1 MRTFHLP
8 GTELAAAVIGLGT
21 GSYGTAIPA
30 DRAMAMM
37 DLYAECGGNFID
49 TAHVYAA
56 WVPGGEGASERTI
69 GRWLASRGARAN
81 VLIATKGAHHDL
93 KTYAKRMTAAAIR
106 SDLHESLDRLG
117 TDRVDLYWLHRDD
130 PAVPVGE
137 ILGWLGEHLAA
148 GLLRAIGC
156 SNWSVDRQR
165 AAAAWADEHGQVGF
179 CASQVRWSLA
189 DFHFP
194 PGDSGSG
201 MYAMDAEMAAW
212 HRQTRVPVVA
222 YSSQAGG
229 FFSGRY
235 GPDAD
240 PAAPGVREDVRRCYG
255 TEENYRR
262 LAAAQRLAA
271 ERGCS
276 ANQIALAWL
285 LHQRFPTCAL
295 TGARTCEQLA
305 DSCAAAN
312 VSLSPRELDSLRP
325 CAGTA

>member
-1 MRTFHLP
+1 MRYIDIP
-8 GTELAAAVIGLGT
+8 GLARPMAAVGLGT
-21 GSYGTAIPA
+21 GSYGTSIPEA
-30 DRAMAMM
+30 QAMAML
-37 DLYAECGGNFID
+37 DLYAELGGNHLD

-56 WVPGGEGASERTI
+56 WVPGGEGASERTV
-69 GRWLASRGARAN
+69 GRWLAARGVRAEML
-81 VLIATKGAHHDL
+81 VATKGAHHDI
-93 KTYAKRMTAAAIR
+93 KTGAKRMTAQAIGQ
-106 SDLHESLDRLG
+106 DLHESLDRLG
-117 TDRVDLYWLHRDD
+117 TDHVDLYWLHRDD
-130 PAVPVGE
+130 ESVPVGE

-156 SNWSVDRQR
+156 SIWSGDRQR
-165 AAAAWADEHGQVGF
+165 AAAAGAEDHGQVGF

-189 DFHFP
+189 DCHLP

-240 PAAPGVREDVRRCYG
+240 PAAPGVREDVRQCYG

-271 ERGCS
+271 KRGCS

-305 DSCAAAN
+305 DSCAAAD